1 MQRLGLVVSTGRM
14 PHLAFALPSVL
25 LSLLSML
32 QAALAQAA
40 NINGTLSLGPSAF
53 TVPGAFP
60 TSVYS
65 SYYNDPTQT
74 SAQVQPVIS
83 DPVSVRISLLASKF
97 INIELIYVGI

>member
-1 MQRLGLVVSTGRM
+1 MSAGNRRTSSTMAVLTLAFTSFVVSAATQV
-14 PHLAFALPSVL
+14 AFAQGSSSNSDV
-25 LSLLSML
+25 
-32 QAALAQAA
+32 
-40 NINGTLSLGPSAF
+40 TLGPSAF

-83 DPVSVRISLLASKF
+83 DPVTVSSHLCLLTNMA
-97 INIELIYVGI
+97 LR